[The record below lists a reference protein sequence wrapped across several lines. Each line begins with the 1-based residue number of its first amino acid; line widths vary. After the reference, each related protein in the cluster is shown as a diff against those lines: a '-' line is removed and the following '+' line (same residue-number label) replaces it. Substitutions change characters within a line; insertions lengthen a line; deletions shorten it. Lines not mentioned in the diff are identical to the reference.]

1 MKDNSNTGKQEGT
14 RTTSDRFSTGLGVLM
29 ATLGSA
35 VGLGNIWKFP
45 YLTGSN
51 GGAAFLVIYIIC
63 TILVGYPIMIAEHSL
78 GRKGRGDAV
87 STFKKLAPK
96 SVWWIVG
103 AMGILA
109 AFLIMAYYT
118 EVAGWVFAYVFKS
131 FGSGLLS
138 TDPAVT
144 TSVFTSLVTNPV
156 QSLVWQW
163 VVLIVVS
170 AIILMGVTKGIE
182 GTTKKL
188 LPILA
193 ILLVIIGIRSI
204 TLPNAAQG
212 LSFLFKPDFSKITA
226 ATVLT
231 ALGLAFFK
239 LSIGMGAM
247 LTYGSYYGDSQN
259 IPANAARVVAADLTV
274 SILAGIAIFP
284 AVFSFGFEPAAGT
297 QLLFITI
304 PSVFASMPFGKF
316 FMILFFLLTSFAAIG
331 AMISLVEVVVAFLV
345 NYAGMDRKK
354 ATLLTAAGMAVFGS
368 LAALSNSSLSAVT
381 IFGKTF
387 FDFYDFTT
395 SNIFLPVGGLLL
407 AVFTAW
413 IWGWNKFHATTSNEG
428 TITNVSFT
436 RIIFS
441 ILKYV
446 TPILVA
452 IILLAG
458 LNIVHL

>member
-1 MKDNSNTGKQEGT
+1 M
-14 RTTSDRFSTGLGVLM
+14 
-29 ATLGSA
+29 
-35 VGLGNIWKFP
+35 
-45 YLTGSN
+45 
-51 GGAAFLVIYIIC
+51 
-63 TILVGYPIMIAEHSL
+63 
-78 GRKGRGDAV
+78 
-87 STFKKLAPK
+87 
-96 SVWWIVG
+96 
-103 AMGILA
+103 
-109 AFLIMAYYT
+109 
-118 EVAGWVFAYVFKS
+118 
-131 FGSGLLS
+131 
-138 TDPAVT
+138 
-144 TSVFTSLVTNPV
+144 
-156 QSLVWQW
+156 
-163 VVLIVVS
+163 
-170 AIILMGVTKGIE
+170 
-182 GTTKKL
+182 
-188 LPILA
+188 
-193 ILLVIIGIRSI
+193 
-204 TLPNAAQG
+204 
-212 LSFLFKPDFSKITA
+212 
-226 ATVLT
+226 
-231 ALGLAFFK
+231 
-239 LSIGMGAM
+239 
-247 LTYGSYYGDSQN
+247 
-259 IPANAARVVAADLTV
+259 AADLTV

-428 TITNVSFT
+428 TIANASFT
-436 RIIFS
+436 RMIFS

>member
-1 MKDNSNTGKQEGT
+1 MTEDRSKVSRK
-14 RTTSDRFSTGLGVLM
+14 TSERFSTGLGVLM

-51 GGAAFLVIYIIC
+51 GGAAFLFVYIIC
-63 TILVGYPIMIAEHSL
+63 TILVGFPILVAEHAL

-87 STFKKLAPK
+87 STFQNVAPK
-96 SVWWIVG
+96 SAWWIIG
-103 AMGILA
+103 ASGILA
-109 AFLIMAYYT
+109 AFLIMAFYT

-138 TDPAVT
+138 TDPEVT
-144 TSVFTSLVTNPV
+144 SGIFSQLVSNPM

-163 VVLIVVS
+163 IVLAVVG
-170 AIILMGVTKGIE
+170 AIIMLGVSKGIE
-182 GTTKKL
+182 GTTKRL

-193 ILLVIIGIRSI
+193 LLLVLIGIRSV
-204 TLPNAAQG
+204 TLPGASEG

-226 ATVLT
+226 PVVLT

-239 LSIGMGAM
+239 LSVGMGCM
-247 LTYGSYYGDSQN
+247 LTYGSYYHDDQN
-259 IPANAARVVAADLTV
+259 IPKNAARVVVADLAV

-304 PSVFASMPFGKF
+304 PSVFASMPLGGV
-316 FMILFFLLTSFAAIG
+316 FMLAFFLLTAFAAIG

-345 NYAGMDRKK
+345 NRTSLSRKQ
-354 ATLLTAAGMAVFGS
+354 ATLLTVVSMALVGS
-368 LAALSNSSLSAVT
+368 LAALSNSSLSGVT
-381 IFGKTF
+381 VMGKSF
-387 FDFYDFTT
+387 FDLYDYVS
-395 SNIFLPVGGLLL
+395 SNILLPAGGMLI
-407 AVFTAW
+407 AIFTAW
-413 IWGWNKFHATTSNEG
+413 VWGWPRFQAALSNGGTLANEG
-428 TITNVSFT
+428 VL
-436 RIIFS
+436 RIVFI
-441 ILKYV
+441 ILKYISPV
-446 TPILVA
+446 LVGL
-452 IILLAG
+452 ILLTG

>member
-1 MKDNSNTGKQEGT
+1 MKDSNKET
-14 RTTSDRFSTGLGVLM
+14 RVTNDRFSTGLGVLM

-51 GGAAFLVIYIIC
+51 GGAAFLIVYIIC
-63 TILVGYPIMIAEHSL
+63 TILVGFPILVAEHSL
-78 GRKGRGDAV
+78 GRRGRSDAV
-87 STFKKLAPK
+87 TTFKKLAPK
-96 SVWWIVG
+96 SAWWIIG

-131 FGSGLLS
+131 FGSSLLS
-138 TDPAVT
+138 TDPEVT
-144 TSVFTSLVTNPV
+144 TSVFTSLVTDPT
-156 QSLVWQW
+156 QSLIWQW
-163 VVLIVVS
+163 IVLVVVS
-170 AIILMGVTKGIE
+170 AIILLGVTRGIE

-204 TLPNAAQG
+204 TLPNSSEG
-212 LSFLFKPDFSKITA
+212 LAFLFKPDFSKITA
-226 ATVLT
+226 ATILT

-247 LTYGSYYGDSQN
+247 LTYGSYYSDQQN
-259 IPANAARVVAADLTV
+259 IPVNAARVVGADLTI

-316 FMILFFLLTSFAAIG
+316 FMVLFFLLTSFAAIG

-345 NYAGMDRKK
+345 NFVGMDRKK
-354 ATLLTAAGMAVFGS
+354 ATIITAIGMAVFGS
-368 LAALSNSSLSAVT
+368 LAALSNSSLAGVKL
-381 IFGKTF
+381 FGLTF

-395 SNIFLPVGGLLL
+395 SNILLPLGGLLM
-407 AVFTAW
+407 AIFTAW
-413 IWGWNKFHATTSNEG
+413 IWGWNKYKDTVSNDG
-428 TITNVSFT
+428 TIANASFA
-436 RIIFS
+436 RIIFT
-441 ILKYV
+441 IMKFI

-452 IILLAG
+452 IILLTG
-458 LNIVHL
+458 LNIVKI

>member
-1 MKDNSNTGKQEGT
+1 MKDGNKEA
-14 RTTSDRFSTGLGVLM
+14 RATSDRFSTGLGVLM

-51 GGAAFLVIYIIC
+51 GGAAFLIIYIIC
-63 TILVGYPIMIAEHSL
+63 TILVGYPIMIAEHAL
-78 GRKGRGDAV
+78 GRKGRSDAF
-87 STFKKLAPK
+87 STFRKLAPK
-96 SVWWIVG
+96 SIWWIIG

-109 AFLIMAYYT
+109 AFLIMAFYT

-138 TDPAVT
+138 TDPQVT
-144 TSVFTSLVTNPV
+144 TSVFTSLVTNPL
-156 QSLVWQW
+156 QSLIWQW
-163 VVLIVVS
+163 IVLIVVG
-170 AIILMGVTKGIE
+170 AIIIMGVTKGIE

-193 ILLVIIGIRSI
+193 ILLIIIGIRSI
-204 TLPNAAQG
+204 TLPNSVEG
-212 LSFLFKPDFSKITA
+212 LTFLFKPDFSKITA
-226 ATVLT
+226 TTILT

-247 LTYGSYYGDSQN
+247 LTYGSYYGDNQN
-259 IPANAARVVAADLTV
+259 IPVNAARVVAADLTV

-316 FMILFFLLTSFAAIG
+316 FMVLFFLLTSFAAIG
-331 AMISLVEVVVAFLV
+331 AMISLVEVVVAYLV
-345 NYAGMDRKK
+345 NSLGMARNK
-354 ATLLTAAGMAVFGS
+354 ATFATMGGMAVFGS
-368 LAALSNSSLSAVT
+368 LAALSNSTLSAVKV
-381 IFGKTF
+381 FGFTF

-395 SNIFLPVGGLLL
+395 SNILLPVGGLLL
-407 AVFTAW
+407 AIFTAW
-413 IWGWNKFHATTSNEG
+413 VWGWNKFKATTSNEG
-428 TITNVSFT
+428 VIANDGVTRVVFT
-436 RIIFS
+436 
-441 ILKYV
+441 ILKFV

-452 IILLAG
+452 IILLTG
-458 LNIVHL
+458 LKIIQF

>member
-1 MKDNSNTGKQEGT
+1 MKDGNKEA
-14 RTTSDRFSTGLGVLM
+14 RVTSDRFSTGLGVLM

-51 GGAAFLVIYIIC
+51 GGAAFLIIYIIC
-63 TILVGYPIMIAEHSL
+63 TILVGYPIMIAEHAL
-78 GRKGRGDAV
+78 GRKGRSDAF

-96 SVWWIVG
+96 SIWWIIG

-109 AFLIMAYYT
+109 AFLIMAFYT

-138 TDPAVT
+138 TDPQVT
-144 TSVFTSLVTNPV
+144 TSVFTSLVTNPL
-156 QSLVWQW
+156 QSLIWQW
-163 VVLIVVS
+163 IVLIVVG
-170 AIILMGVTKGIE
+170 AIIIMGVTKGIE

-193 ILLVIIGIRSI
+193 ILLIIIGIRSI
-204 TLPNAAQG
+204 TLPNSVEG
-212 LSFLFKPDFSKITA
+212 LTFLFKPDFSKITA
-226 ATVLT
+226 TTILT

-247 LTYGSYYGDSQN
+247 LTYGSYYGDNQN
-259 IPANAARVVAADLTV
+259 IPVNAARVVAADLTV

-316 FMILFFLLTSFAAIG
+316 FMVLFFLLTSFAAIG

-345 NYAGMDRKK
+345 NSLGMARNK
-354 ATLLTAAGMAVFGS
+354 ATFATMAGMAVFGS
-368 LAALSNSSLSAVT
+368 LAALSNSTLSAVKV
-381 IFGKTF
+381 FGLTF

-395 SNIFLPVGGLLL
+395 SNILLPVGGLLL
-407 AVFTAW
+407 AIFTAW
-413 IWGWNKFHATTSNEG
+413 VWGWNKFNATTSNEG
-428 TITNVSFT
+428 AIANTGVTRVVFT
-436 RIIFS
+436 
-441 ILKYV
+441 ILKFV

-452 IILLAG
+452 IILLTG
-458 LNIVHL
+458 LKIIQF